1 MCDSFTEIEKAI
13 YNTTKY
19 GYKKKEMERTIE
31 SKHILIFIEK
41 LSHYI
46 HDS

>member
-19 GYKKKEMERTIE
+19 GYKKKRNGENYRE
-31 SKHILIFIEK
+31 
-41 LSHYI
+41 
-46 HDS
+46 